1 MVDNGCLNTL
11 YRENLSEDD
20 GYQNTQVVEGLVLT
34 EAVEFSDNTYWDQ
47 GHRVVACGT
56 DHQFLCT
63 VVVRSNHSCGGGCT
77 DCNQE
82 SNSHNSTHSWA
93 SLWDNQI
100 LVYSM
105 ISGH

>member
-1 MVDNGCLNTL
+1 MVDNGCLDRLCRVNLSVDGYHNTL
-11 YRENLSEDD
+11 VLELVVV
-20 GYQNTQVVEGLVLT
+20 VVEFL
-34 EAVEFSDNTYWDQ
+34 DNTYWDQ

-63 VVVRSNHSCGGGCT
+63 VVVHSNHSCGVGCT
-77 DCNQE
+77 GCNQE